1 LRGSRCG
8 YRIQARDGAK
18 AMRGSDAMQEAL
30 LTVAKLEALVPANHP
45 LRAIRDLVNEALG
58 RFNGLLR

>member
-1 LRGSRCG
+1 
-8 YRIQARDGAK
+8 
-18 AMRGSDAMQEAL
+18 MQEAL